1 MSMVV
6 MNAAEMDTNAIVSPP
21 LAPAMLDELWQHPP
35 LKLGV
40 LASGSGSNF
49 EAIAQAIAD
58 RQLNA
63 EIVALVYNNPKA
75 TVVERAERLQVP
87 AVLHNH
93 RGFDSR
99 EALDQA
105 IIDTLRSYGADWVV
119 MAGWMRRVTQVL
131 IDGFGDRILN
141 IHPSLLPSFPGIHG
155 IEQALDAGVAIAGCT
170 VHRVE
175 LKVDSG
181 PILMQ
186 AAVPILP
193 GDTADTLHRRVQVQ
207 EHRIYPAA
215 IALAAWQNLQQP
227 SQEA

>member
-1 MSMVV
+1 MVV

>member
-1 MSMVV
+1 MVV
-6 MNAAEMDTNAIVSPP
+6 PNAAEMASSIVSPP
-21 LAPAMLDELWQHPP
+21 LVPAILDELWNHPP

-63 EIVALVYNNPKA
+63 KIAVLVYNNPGA
-75 TVVERAERLQVP
+75 TVVERAARLQIP

-93 RGFDSR
+93 REFRGR
-99 EALDQA
+99 EALEQS
-105 IIDTLRSYGADWVV
+105 IIETFRQYGADWVV
-119 MAGWMRRVTQVL
+119 MAGWMRRVTRVL
-131 IDGFGDRILN
+131 IDAFSDRIVN
-141 IHPSLLPSFPGIHG
+141 IHPSLLPSFPGIHA
-155 IEQALDAGVAIAGCT
+155 IEQALEAGVAIAGCT

-193 GDTADTLHRRVQVQ
+193 GDTADSLHQRVQVQ

-215 IALAAWQNLQQP
+215 IALAAWQNLQSRP
-227 SQEA
+227 QES